1 MDEQKYYVGL
11 RSLIDEDAITDF
23 LWEDYRFYP
32 CFEKSSYAI
41 TKSELAKIQNGSL
54 YISDTTAHLM
64 GEKTDFL
71 SDIEWV
77 NPMIKLIPIMEVL

>member
-1 MDEQKYYVGL
+1 MDEQTYYVGL

-54 YISDTTAHLM
+54 YIADTTAHLM

-77 NPMIKLIPIMEVL
+77 NPMIKLIPIMEGV